1 MGKVK
6 TNTESRRT
14 KQNWMLRR
22 KLRKTTQLSRDI
34 MILTYE
40 EEAEDKDTVV
50 TGQDY
55 TDLSGGS

>member
-1 MGKVK
+1 M
-6 TNTESRRT
+6 
-14 KQNWMLRR
+14 RR

-50 TGQDY
+50 TGQDD
-55 TDLSGGS
+55 TDL